1 MENIIIETIIKYAN
15 IDLIYIFGSYLT
27 ENYSSESD
35 IDIAVLASKKIEK
48 EMFFQMKLELMK
60 NTGRE
65 IDLIDLWK
73 SGNSL
78 NKEIIDNCL

>member
-27 ENYSSESD
+27 ENYNSESD
-35 IDIAVLASKKIEK
+35 IDIAVLASEKIEK
-48 EMFFQMKLELMK
+48 ELFFQMKLELMK

-65 IDLIDLWK
+65 IDLIDLRE

>member
-27 ENYSSESD
+27 ENYNSESD
-35 IDIAVLASKKIEK
+35 IDIAVLASDKIEK
-48 EMFFQMKLELMK
+48 ELFFQMKLELMK

-65 IDLIDLWK
+65 IDLIDLRE

>member
-1 MENIIIETIIKYAN
+1 MVNIIIETIIKYAN

-27 ENYSSESD
+27 ENYNSESD
-35 IDIAVLASKKIEK
+35 IDIAVLASEKIEK
-48 EMFFQMKLELMK
+48 EMFFKMKLELMK

-65 IDLIDLWK
+65 IDLIDLWV